1 MISPKVSVINNFYK
15 SVQERKYLMKSASSE
30 HIDKGEIL
38 KVCIEKFSALGLYD
52 EVRRENEQIEIIFL
66 RKNV

>member
-1 MISPKVSVINNFYK
+1 
-15 SVQERKYLMKSASSE
+15 MKSASSE
-30 HIDKGEIL
+30 RIAKGEIL